1 MRQQLRF
8 ACLLATVLMLA
19 SSAGF
24 AQSVDVPQYTIE
36 DFLGTTAMFGASFS
50 PDESKILVS
59 SDQSGIFNA
68 FAIPVDG
75 SKPTQLTNSSSN
87 AIYIQSYF
95 PRDERFIYES
105 DEGGNELTH
114 VYVRELDGSSTD
126 ITPGEKLKANF
137 ESWAHDKTSFFVSTN
152 ERDRR
157 YFDLY
162 EFAMDGYER
171 SLVYENTGGYEF
183 GPISRDKRYLALV
196 KPHTRTNSD
205 IYVYDRQSAELHHVT
220 PHEGDV
226 SNQPEEFS
234 VDGRSLF
241 LVTDA
246 GDEFRYL
253 VRHDLES
260 HERTVVEKPGW
271 DVWSASL
278 SETGR
283 YLVIAVNR
291 DARTEMRVYETAS
304 MQRVALP
311 ELPNADITSV
321 RISPREGKIAL
332 YLNGSRSPSNL
343 FLLDLVSHDATQLT
357 QNLNPKV
364 NPEHLVDAQVV
375 RFDSYDG
382 VEVPGLLYR
391 PHSAGPESKAPALV
405 SVHGG
410 PGGQS
415 REGYNPLTQ
424 YLVNSGY
431 VVYRINNRGSSG
443 YGKTFF
449 SMDDRKHGDAD
460 LDDCVASKKFLLDQG
475 YVDPERIGIIG
486 GSYGGY
492 MVLAALTFRPD
503 AFEVGVDIFGIS
515 NWMRTL
521 ESIPPW
527 WEARRVA
534 LYKELGDP
542 GVDRDYLHGISPLF
556 HASNIRKPLMV
567 LQGANDP
574 RVHQVESDEIV
585 EAARANGV
593 EVEYLVFEDEG
604 HGFRKKEN
612 RLRGYRAIRDFCDKH
627 LKGAGVVA
635 R

>member
-1 MRQQLRF
+1 
-8 ACLLATVLMLA
+8 MLA
-19 SSAGF
+19 HSVGL
-24 AQSVDVPQYTIE
+24 AQGVRDVPQYTIE

-75 SKPTQLTNSSSN
+75 SKPIQLTNSSSN

-95 PRDERFIYES
+95 PTDERFIFES
-105 DEGGNELTH
+105 DEEGNELTH

-137 ESWAHDKTSFFVSTN
+137 ESWAHDKASFFVSTN

-162 EFAMDGYER
+162 EFAVDGYER

-205 IYVYDRQSAELHHVT
+205 VYVYDRQSGELRHVT

-226 SNQPEEFS
+226 SNQPQEFS

-241 LVTDA
+241 LVTDE

-253 VRHDLES
+253 VRHDLAS
-260 HERTVVEKPGW
+260 AERKGVEKPGW

-278 SETGR
+278 SESGR
-283 YLVIAVNR
+283 YLVVAVNR
-291 DARTEMRVYETAS
+291 DARTEMRVYETAN

-311 ELPNADITSV
+311 QLPNGNITSV
-321 RISPREGKIAL
+321 RISRREGKIAF
-332 YLNGSRSPSNL
+332 YLNGSRAPSNL
-343 FLLDLVSHDATQLT
+343 FLLDLASHEATQLT

-391 PHSAGPESKAPALV
+391 PHAAGPESKAPALV

-415 REGYNPLTQ
+415 REGYNALTQ

-460 LDDCVASKKFLLDQG
+460 LDDCVASKKFLVDQG

-503 AFEVGVDIFGIS
+503 AFEVGIDIFGIS

-556 HASNIRKPLMV
+556 HAGNIRKPLMV

-585 EAARANGV
+585 AAARANGV